1 MGESLPEPARRLAI
15 RGFALRDNQEI
26 ALSYSV
32 RLGCQGVKK
41 VALGRL
47 ARTAY
52 RIGKN
57 TTSTL
62 PFPLIEVN
70 NDLPKAEDW
79 LPATRAVSPNARVD
93 NDLGPLMPIRFPL

>member
-41 VALGRL
+41 VALWRL
-47 ARTAY
+47 GRTAY
-52 RIGKN
+52 RIGKD

-62 PFPLIEVN
+62 PFLLIEVN
-70 NDLPKAEDW
+70 NNWPKAEDW
-79 LPATRAVSPNARVD
+79 LPATRDLYPNARVD
-93 NDLGPLMPIRFPL
+93 HDL

>member
-70 NDLPKAEDW
+70 NDLLKADNR
-79 LPATRAVSPNARVD
+79 LPSTYAGYRNQRRD
-93 NDLGPLMPIRFPL
+93 RDL